1 MTTENYTKVEIVK
14 PVKDYNPVTN
24 VVSLLLV
31 MALRVLVVWWAVASF
46 FPELGLTYWQL
57 ILPVFALRNLFG
69 AAPAQLQTLPRL
81 IRK

>member
-14 PVKDYNPVTN
+14 PVKDYNPVAN
-24 VVSLLLV
+24 FLSALLI

-57 ILPVFALRNLFG
+57 ILPVYALRMLVSPPLG
-69 AAPAQLQTLPRL
+69 EVLTLPRF